1 MRRRLGLIVMGV
13 CLTAGSIR
21 AEDAQTK
28 LWELT
33 DYLKGTPAQIRAVLY
48 KEIIRLTRANRETR
62 RELAEAQSDLTRDNA
77 AALDRAHG
85 RTDCAALMRAL
96 PQAKAELDHA
106 RSGGTTA
113 ERMAASSKYNRI
125 REGIDSIERSELRN
139 DRQIPADQKRIA
151 DLTSQVSEQQKSLDK
166 AEEWK
171 NKIVNAIEF
180 SFRLQWPLKP
190 GDRGLLGDVVVRDVI
205 SSDSFTCNYDAFE
218 TLQEGH
224 NAEGIVDVHGISH
237 TIGLVVQGVDTDA
250 LKTGSTINLDKTF
263 ELTRKKDV
271 GGETFYV
278 VHRSPGTE
286 DYLWDRV
293 TAGVSDV
300 ELAASAAK

>member
-1 MRRRLGLIVMGV
+1 MRRWLGLIVVGV
-13 CLTAGSIR
+13 CLTGGSIR
-21 AEDAQTK
+21 AEDPQTK

-33 DYLKGTPAQIRAVLY
+33 DYLKGTPAQIRAILY
-48 KEIIRLTRANRETR
+48 KEIIRLTRANRETSG
-62 RELAEAQSDLTRDNA
+62 ELAEAQSDLTRDTA
-77 AALDRAHG
+77 AALDRAHA
-85 RTDCAALMRAL
+85 RTDCAALIRAL
-96 PQAKAELDHA
+96 PQAKAELDRA
-106 RSGGTTA
+106 RGGGTTA

-125 REGIDSIERSELRN
+125 REGIDSIERSELHS
-139 DRQIPADQKRIA
+139 DREIPADQKRIA
-151 DLTSQVSEQQKSLDK
+151 DLTNQVSEQKKSLDK

-180 SFRLQWPLKP
+180 SFRLQWPLKL

-224 NAEGIVDVHGISH
+224 NAEGIVDVHGVSH
-237 TIGLVVQGVDTDA
+237 TIGLLVQGVDTNS
-250 LKTGSTINLDKTF
+250 LKTGSTINLDKDF
-263 ELTRKKDV
+263 ELIRRKDV

-278 VHRSPGTE
+278 VRRSPGPE

-293 TAGVSDV
+293 TAGVSDN
-300 ELAASAAK
+300 ELAAAAAK